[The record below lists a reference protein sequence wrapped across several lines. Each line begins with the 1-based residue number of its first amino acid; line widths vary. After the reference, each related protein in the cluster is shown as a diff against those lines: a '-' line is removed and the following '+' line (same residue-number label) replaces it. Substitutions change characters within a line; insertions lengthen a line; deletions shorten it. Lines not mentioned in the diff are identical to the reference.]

1 MRVASISHQI
11 GARVFRTSA
20 VRLSRGT
27 RRVLGRNSGVMLE
40 ECLVYIAVWAVL
52 TGLAFAA
59 FYRVWDNAVRLR
71 RSAADIAHVLE
82 VGELWRQDV
91 RQAIGPI
98 RLDTG
103 DDEPGQVLHLPQRLG
118 ETAYA
123 FTGTN
128 ILRRSH
134 GSSIWAQA
142 LADVKTS
149 RMIEDKR
156 GGVTGWRWELE
167 LRSRKK
173 EHVVRP
179 LFTFQAAM
187 AAERP

>member
-1 MRVASISHQI
+1 
-11 GARVFRTSA
+11 
-20 VRLSRGT
+20 
-27 RRVLGRNSGVMLE
+27 MLE

-59 FYRVWDNAVRLR
+59 FFRVWDNAVRLR
-71 RSAADIAHVLE
+71 RSTEGIAHVLQ
-82 VGELWRQDV
+82 VGERWRLDV

-98 RLDTG
+98 RLDAG
-103 DDEPGQVLHLPQRLG
+103 DGESGQVLHLPQQSG

-134 GSSIWAQA
+134 GSKIWAQA
-142 LADVKTS
+142 LADVKSS

-156 GGVTGWRWELE
+156 DGVTGWRWELE

-173 EHVVRP
+173 EHVIRP
-179 LFTFQAAM
+179 LFTFQAATRT
-187 AAERP
+187 ELR